1 MALLVIEGHMSKL
14 EAVNDILWTIGE
26 LPVQSLAS
34 GLGDAEIAEAML
46 DRANREIQLRGWQ
59 CNTRRGVTL
68 TTNAGNQ
75 FALPVDVLKIDTSHR
90 TSGRMTSSPVFS
102 SHLNAHM
109 RRSQDDTK
117 WLMYDGDNNSET
129 WSDITEMTVDI
140 TQLKEFRLLTPALQV
155 YVWTWAAHRF
165 QKGAMGSTV
174 LHEYTLEDV
183 VQAEMQASQEDTEN
197 EDLNIIRDNPHV
209 RSVAYRYNPGFNR

>member
-1 MALLVIEGHMSKL
+1 
-14 EAVNDILWTIGE
+14 
-26 LPVQSLAS
+26 
-34 GLGDAEIAEAML
+34 
-46 DRANREIQLRGWQ
+46 
-59 CNTRRGVTL
+59 
-68 TTNAGNQ
+68 
-75 FALPVDVLKIDTSHR
+75 
-90 TSGRMTSSPVFS
+90 MTSSPVFS

-165 QKGAMGSTV
+165 QKGAMAPPSYMSTP
-174 LHEYTLEDV
+174 LRTSSKLRCRPHRRTRRTRTSTSFGTTHMCGRSHT
-183 VQAEMQASQEDTEN
+183 ATTQASIAKE
-197 EDLNIIRDNPHV
+197 
-209 RSVAYRYNPGFNR
+209 